1 MNADE
6 LNPKPAAPVGKTAE
20 MKSAMSRDEIRE
32 LAAPGK
38 RSSAG
43 LPVLALLLAALA
55 LAAAAWIWWQTG
67 AAQRQQATQLQ
78 AQQQQLQAGLQRLEQ
93 ALASVQD
100 SASQQSGSQ
109 SAAQSAAQIKVLSGD
124 LQQRLQAVEARH
136 TANENF
142 RSETSAW
149 TRSAQA
155 AMEDTQA
162 RLNAMDERLRTLT
175 AQGAQGDSELQLE
188 EIDYLL
194 RMAQERLQ
202 LFGDTRNADRALQ
215 LADQQVVAFDNPM
228 FIALRREIAAARQA
242 LAATDMPDMV
252 ALAAELDKV
261 QDSLA
266 TLPFKTS
273 EYESARQASSADTEL
288 SWWQRLK
295 NSLAGLVTVRRVAD
309 DELVLPALAD
319 QQALRQR
326 AWLQIEQAR
335 LAALSR
341 EQLIYLDAL
350 VQAEATITR
359 WFAADNAELK
369 LSLSGLQALQQRNVN
384 PPMPDIS
391 GPWTT
396 LRSIRDAGLSPA
408 MVPAQTPAAAPAG
421 ANTPGIITPN
431 QSATQAPDE
440 APDEAAE
447 EALEESVEATGDQL
461 VSESG
466 TDAAADITAT
476 IDPVDSDQ

>member
-6 LNPKPAAPVGKTAE
+6 LDPKPAEPVSATAGIR
-20 MKSAMSRDEIRE
+20 SSMSRDELRE
-32 LAAPGK
+32 LAAPKK
-38 RSSAG
+38 RSGAG
-43 LPVLALLLAALA
+43 VSVLALLLAAIA
-55 LAAAAWIWWQTG
+55 LAAAVWMWWQAG
-67 AAQRQQATQLQ
+67 AAQRRQATQLEV
-78 AQQQQLQAGLQRLEQ
+78 QQQQHQAELQRLEQ
-93 ALASVQD
+93 ALASLQD
-100 SASQQSGSQ
+100 SASRQSDSLG
-109 SAAQSAAQIKVLSGD
+109 GD
-124 LQQRLQAVEARH
+124 MQQRLQALEA
-136 TANENF
+136 TQVDNETF

-162 RLNAMDERLRTLT
+162 RLNAVDERLRTLT
-175 AQGAQGDSELQLE
+175 ARSAQSDSELELE

-215 LADQQVVAFDNPM
+215 LADHQVVAFDNPM

-252 ALAAELDKV
+252 TLAAELDQV
-261 QDSLA
+261 QDSIA

-273 EYESARQASSADTEL
+273 EYESAEQAAGGSTEL

-295 NSLAGLVTVRRVAD
+295 NSLSGLITVRRVAD
-309 DELVLPALAD
+309 DGLALPALAD

-341 EQLIYLDAL
+341 EQEIYLNAL
-350 VQAEATITR
+350 KQSEATLTR
-359 WFAADNAELK
+359 WFAADHAEVR
-369 LSLSGLQALQQRNVN
+369 LSISGLQALQQRNVN

-391 GPWTT
+391 GPWNT
-396 LRSIRDAGLSPA
+396 LRSIRDAGLSPTMA
-408 MVPAQTPAAAPAG
+408 STAAPSVAAKVAPAATAEIISPSRSETGALDDPAK
-421 ANTPGIITPN
+421 
-431 QSATQAPDE
+431 E
-440 APDEAAE
+440 AP
-447 EALEESVEATGDQL
+447 EESVETANAEPEKEKGD
-461 VSESG
+461 
-466 TDAAADITAT
+466 DAAAD
-476 IDPVDSDQ
+476 SDQ

>member
-6 LNPKPAAPVGKTAE
+6 LDPKPAVPEGRAAA
-20 MKSAMSRDEIRE
+20 MKSALSRDEIRE

-38 RSSAG
+38 RSSTG
-43 LPVLALLLAALA
+43 LTMRALLLAAVA
-55 LAAAAWIWWQTG
+55 LLVAALSWWQGG
-67 AAQRQQATQLQ
+67 AAQRQLATQLQ
-78 AQQQQLQAGLQRLEQ
+78 VQQQQQQAELQNLQQ

-100 SASQQSGSQ
+100 AASQQTGSQ
-109 SAAQSAAQIKVLSGD
+109 VTAQLGD
-124 LQQRLQAVEARH
+124 MQQRLQALEA
-136 TANENF
+136 TQAANENF
-142 RSETSAW
+142 RNEASAW

-155 AMEDTQA
+155 AIADTQA
-162 RLNAMDERLRTLT
+162 RLNAVDERLRTL
-175 AQGAQGDSELQLE
+175 AARSAQGDSELQLE

-194 RMAQERLQ
+194 RLAQERLQ

-215 LADQQVVAFDNPM
+215 LADQQVVSFDNPM
-228 FIALRREIAAARQA
+228 FIALRREITAARQA
-242 LAATDMPDMV
+242 LAATDVPDMV
-252 ALAAELDKV
+252 SLSAELDKL

-273 EYESARQASSADTEL
+273 EHETARQASSDETGL

-326 AWLQIEQAR
+326 AWLQMEQAR

-341 EQLIYLDAL
+341 EQDIYLDAL
-350 VQAEATITR
+350 AQAETTITR
-359 WFAADNAELK
+359 WFAAGNAEVK

-396 LRSIRDAGLSPA
+396 LRSIRDAGLSPTV
-408 MVPAQTPAAAPAG
+408 VPAQTSSLAPAVSNPPQISDSAGSETGAADEPSDGSDDVPGEVQDAAEPAAA
-421 ANTPGIITPN
+421 T
-431 QSATQAPDE
+431 
-440 APDEAAE
+440 
-447 EALEESVEATGDQL
+447 
-461 VSESG
+461 
-466 TDAAADITAT
+466 
-476 IDPVDSDQ
+476 DPVDNEQ